1 MAKNEGTVTI
11 PIDRYLE
18 LTKFVDDVIAKDT
31 MLIHS
36 YNNSRAYIV
45 FTKDDFIIT
54 LTENNRSLEECNE
67 EFERHNQALQKR
79 ISDFNSK
86 PWYQRVFKSKV

>member
-18 LTKFVDDVIAKDT
+18 LTKFVDDVVAKDT
-31 MLIHS
+31 MYIYSTTS
-36 YNNSRAYIV
+36 YDRYIV
-45 FTKDDFIIT
+45 IDKGTFAPFLDEINK
-54 LTENNRSLEECNE
+54 NLEEKNL
-67 EFERHNQALQKR
+67 EFERHNSALQER
-79 ISDFNSK
+79 IADFNKK